1 MAATYDRWIRRSLGD
16 TTDNNARGTGEGRVL
31 AVFKP
36 RRLQS
41 ILSTTWTWI
50 GCSILTFRWVT
61 VTVDS
66 LEPSTLEARA
76 GERTTRRRSSAMHA
90 SCPRFR
96 STCRTIR
103 SGHEVFPGLRK
114 LRLGYLLGRSEE
126 DLEASRPVNLL

>member
-1 MAATYDRWIRRSLGD
+1 MAATYDRWIRRSLDD

-66 LEPSTLEARA
+66 LEPSTLERP
-76 GERTTRRRSSAMHA
+76 RSSASARHA

-114 LRLGYLLGRSEE
+114 LRLGYLLGRDEV
-126 DLEASRPVNLL
+126 DLQASRPVNLL